1 MTIQFHF
8 KDLFAFYI
16 ADEDGCRMPVSKWE
30 EYNDQLLS
38 PLSIINELYDNGNAH
53 YTLDSCEVETT
64 EILKLSEI
72 NKLILGLPPDYSFE
86 IYIQSDG
93 QLNQNSFKFNYGFF
107 DFAPNGTR
115 LNAERNG
122 PILSLENSSY
132 LLSESQFQICEA
144 LDGFNNLSI
153 DDRTF
158 QSNLKCFSDIKS
170 LSKSAASILDSY
182 LDSQNVYCP
191 DKIKIDVNFING
203 ELEIIPSVELEDENK
218 FLTVFDRFPRILENY
233 PVSDSNGNTTRIV
246 INDKQKAELKKV
258 KEFRK
263 IQNQE
268 TISKI
273 VENPENYFDGE
284 EIDFSVF
291 YSERVKEIGVY
302 KPKFYPFVC
311 PYKSEWIPGVT
322 IKDKVHGEKKVF
334 FKTQEILSSFIEKR
348 ENAYRSGEQSFN
360 WDDIEIPLVDADRII
375 SSARKQFE
383 NQSEP
388 IKIAQDI
395 PENEV
400 LIIKENAEFTEF
412 VSDSLN
418 LESITHSFYKIDS
431 LSDSISLKDHQVEG
445 ISWLQSLQKGNY
457 SGCLLADDMGLGK
470 TLQLLYFIEWH
481 SKAYSSLNKPFLIV
495 APVSLLEN
503 WENEYNKFFSP
514 QNLSMLKLY
523 GSNNLTRGFDTVRNQ
538 QEAQELQRQQVILT
552 SYETLRIYQATL
564 CLVDY
569 AVVALDEA
577 QKIKTPGTFITNAC
591 KALKADFKIAMTG
604 TPVENTLIDI
614 WCIMDFSVPGLLGNA
629 KEFAKVFQ
637 NPLKSEETD
646 VKELTERLRDKI
658 GVFIKRR
665 LKKDVAKD
673 LPKKHDGVDSRIKK
687 AMPSA
692 QLERYKVEIDNINNS
707 SLEGV
712 EGRNQK
718 LKSIWAVRDI
728 SDHPYLLDN
737 QILNYPAEELILSSS
752 KLQTTIGILEDI
764 RCKNQKAIVFA
775 DRKETQKMLQKVF
788 YEIFGVFSSIIN
800 GDTPST
806 KQKEDRAKLSRQ
818 QTIDRFQSQPDFN
831 VIIMSPLAAG
841 VGLNV
846 TEANHV
852 IHYSR
857 HWNPAKE
864 EQATDRAY
872 RIGQLNDVY
881 VYYPMAVFPEDMTN
895 EEGERLKSFDEV
907 LDSLLR
913 NKKALASNTLFPTEQ
928 AEVKPDE
935 IFGNIFGFQSEA
947 RSVALSL
954 KDLDKLNPN
963 LFEAAI
969 AATYMHMGYD
979 VHLTPYSND
988 KGVDVV
994 VLSEQHNAIIQVK
1007 QTKSQV
1013 GREAIQEIVTAKRYY
1028 ESKFNVEF
1036 ELIALT
1042 NNDFSSTAK
1051 MLANSN
1057 LVELI
1062 NRDILLSMFE
1072 KNEVTI
1078 KDINK
1083 IEAQRLQRV

>member
-1 MTIQFHF
+1 MI
-8 KDLFAFYI
+8 FAFKYNKNFSFYI
-16 ADEDGCRMPVSKWE
+16 EDVYGSRVPVSNWSKC
-30 EYNDQLLS
+30 NDLLLS
-38 PLSIINELYDNGNAH
+38 QLSILNELHDNGNAN
-53 YTLDSCEVETT
+53 YSFDACDVETA

-72 NKLILGLPPDYSFE
+72 NKQILGLPPEYPFE
-86 IYIQSDG
+86 IFIQSDG

-107 DFAPNGTR
+107 DFAPNGNR
-115 LNAERNG
+115 LNTERNG
-122 PILSLENSSY
+122 PILSIEDSVY

-144 LDGFNNLSI
+144 LDEFNKLSY
-153 DDRTF
+153 DERTF
-158 QSNLKCFSDIKS
+158 QSNLKYFSDIKN

-203 ELEIIPSVELEDENK
+203 ALELNPSIELEDENK
-218 FLTVFDRFPRILENY
+218 FLNLFDRFPTILENY
-233 PVSDSNGNTTRIV
+233 PISDGNGNTTRVV
-246 INDKQKAELKKV
+246 INDTQKKELKKV
-258 KEFRK
+258 KEYRK
-263 IQNQE
+263 VHNQE

-273 VENPENYFDGE
+273 IENPENYFDE
-284 EIDFSVF
+284 NEIDFSVF
-291 YSERVKEIGVY
+291 YSERVKDIGLY

-322 IKDKVHGEKKVF
+322 IKDKVHGEKRLH
-334 FKTQEILSSFIEKR
+334 FKNQERLSFFIEER
-348 ENAYRSGEQSFN
+348 ENAFRNGKSSFN
-360 WDDIEIPLVDADRII
+360 WEEVEIPIPEADKII
-375 SSARKQFE
+375 SVAKKQFE

-388 IKIAQDI
+388 VTKLAKLSD
-395 PENEV
+395 NEV

-412 VSDSLN
+412 VSN
-418 LESITHSFYKIDS
+418 SIALQSISHSFYKIDN
-431 LSDSISLKDHQVEG
+431 LNESISLKEHQMEG
-445 ISWLQSLQKGNY
+445 ISWLQSLQKANY

-481 SKAYSSLNKPFLIV
+481 SITYRGLNKPYLIV

-514 QNLSMLKLY
+514 KNLSMLKLY
-523 GSNNLTRGFDTVRNQ
+523 GSNNLTRGFDAARNQ
-538 QEAQELQRQQVILT
+538 IEAQELQIQQVILT

-569 AVVALDEA
+569 AIVALDEA
-577 QKIKTPGTFITNAC
+577 QKIKTPGTYITNAC
-591 KALKADFKIAMTG
+591 KALKADFKVAMTG

-614 WCIMDFSVPGLLGNA
+614 WCIMDFAVPGHLGNA
-629 KEFAKVFQ
+629 KEFAKEFQ
-637 NPLKSEETD
+637 NPLRSEETD
-646 VKELTERLRDKI
+646 VRELTERLRDKI

-673 LPKKHDGVDSRIKK
+673 LPVKHDGADSRIKK
-687 AMPSA
+687 VMPLV
-692 QLERYKVEIDNINNS
+692 QVERYKVEIDVINNS
-707 SLEGV
+707 NLVGV
-712 EGRNQK
+712 DSRNQK

-728 SDHPYLLDN
+728 SDHPFLLDN
-737 QILNYPAEELILSSS
+737 QILNYSAVELIESSS
-752 KLQTTIGILEDI
+752 KLQSTIGILEDI
-764 RCKNQKAIVFA
+764 RHRNQKVIVFA
-775 DRKETQKMLQKVF
+775 DRKETQKMLQKVI
-788 YEIFGVFSSIIN
+788 YEIFGIFSSIIN

-818 QTIDRFQSQPDFN
+818 QTIDRFQSQFGFN

-872 RIGQLNDVY
+872 RIGQLNDVH
-881 VYYPMAVFPEDMTN
+881 VYYPMAVFPDDMKN
-895 EEGERLKSFDEV
+895 DSGEKLKSFDEV
-907 LDSLLR
+907 LDALLM

-947 RSVALSL
+947 KSNPLFIN
-954 KDLDKLNPN
+954 DLDRLNPS

-969 AATYMHMGYD
+969 AAFYFHQGYD

-994 VLSEQHNAIIQVK
+994 LLSEQHNAIIQVK
-1007 QTKSQV
+1007 QTKGQV
-1013 GREAIQEIVTAKRYY
+1013 GREAIQEIVAAKRYY
-1028 ESKFNVEF
+1028 ESTFQVEF

-1042 NNDFSSTAK
+1042 NNDFSSTSK
-1051 MLANSN
+1051 MLASTNS
-1057 LVELI
+1057 VELI
-1062 NRDILLSMFE
+1062 NRDILSIMFE
-1072 KNEVTI
+1072 KNSVTI
-1078 KDINK
+1078 TDINS
-1083 IEAQRLQRV
+1083 IEAKRLPRI